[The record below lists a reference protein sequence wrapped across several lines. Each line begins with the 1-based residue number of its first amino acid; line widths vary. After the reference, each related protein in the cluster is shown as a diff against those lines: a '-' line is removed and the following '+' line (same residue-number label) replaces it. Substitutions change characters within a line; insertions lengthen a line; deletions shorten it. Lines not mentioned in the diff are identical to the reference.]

1 MGCSISMVSRN
12 AGVGGGVGVGVG
24 VWVLESI
31 DLGGLVRLVLSV

>member
-12 AGVGGGVGVGVG
+12 AGVGVGVGVG